1 MKPVK
6 MAIAALA
13 LATLSFSVMA
23 ATLVDVAPAN
33 QQKIGV
39 ISACS
44 SSNSLSSLQR
54 ELENKAKSSGG
65 KCLSYYRRFR
75 QQPYVRYG
83 RDLPLIVVPRE
94 AA

>member
-54 ELENKAKSSGG
+54 ELENKAKAAGQVPIV
-65 KCLSYYRRFR
+65 LSALPATTVCAVRPRFTTDCC
-75 QQPYVRYG
+75 P
-83 RDLPLIVVPRE
+83 
-94 AA
+94 